1 MIEKKTAI
9 GYLVGIRSMY
19 YGLGDGEQNTDEF
32 PDYFLF
38 SREEAEV
45 RRAEVQSRYTRD
57 GGYSFSHVA
66 YLAPVF
72 SDGSIGEREYLP
84 IRKKGGEV

>member
-1 MIEKKTAI
+1 MIEKKTTI

-19 YGLGDGEQNTDEF
+19 YGGGDGEQNTYEF
-32 PDYFLF
+32 PSYFLP

-66 YLAPVF
+66 YLSPVF
-72 SDGSIGEREYLP
+72 SDGSIGEREFMP
-84 IRKKGGEV
+84 EE